1 MINILQRITALIILL
16 VAMIFGFLPDEKSP
30 IVVPTEN
37 IEIIS
42 NTEGVDKGGKY
53 VFDNYDEFRFYCL
66 TVNQSKEMEEYAE
79 SLGKEY
85 FEEHNLVIVDVV
97 LADIKDKTYFVSA
110 KENNETLN
118 IGYSIVALDAGDGVV
133 CVDSICVKASKNIT
147 KVTVVEMPAPTA

>member
-1 MINILQRITALIILL
+1 ML
-16 VAMIFGFLPDEKSP
+16 FC
-30 IVVPTEN
+30 
-37 IEIIS
+37 
-42 NTEGVDKGGKY
+42 GKY

-133 CVDSICVKASKNIT
+133 CVDSLCVKASKNIT